1 MASVL
6 AALGV
11 TNTAAPDPSSYDAV
25 KAESSNL
32 GDAKA
37 GLNTLISNISMAVSA
52 AKLANIGG
60 SFVDTLSSLGKEA
73 KNAMNSTMTS
83 AQMAAK
89 TLDIKSRLETA
100 KQQQVEAKQQ
110 ELVAELQKVRDTISA
125 RVSQISSDT
134 SEILIAKYNT
144 LLEAATASLTA
155 AKAGSMTPD
164 SKDFQTVDQLNDTLD
179 DLNTLKDVED
189 NASFNW
195 TRYMKRVMRYV
206 MYLLFIISI
215 ACGILLG
222 GVITSNIFADDYF
235 WGIKLFYFI
244 YGAALFPI
252 PILYATFVST
262 PYWVS
267 TIIPLKSLVP
277 RTIPKIDPSTVKATK
292 PAAPTP
298 AKSSPIPGMKM
309 PGIQMPGTKAPPTKA
324 PATKAPATKTS
335 GFTMPKFFGGA
346 FDMSIAGMAGKAIG
360 TAAGTAE
367 PDPEVEEVVDT
378 LTTAVATVTEAPVSN
393 LSLMDSFFGYTLVD
407 SKKPT
412 PNQTAYRSELHT
424 ISIVEFSLLAIVALY
439 YGLDKTLLKNQL

>member
-73 KNAMNSTMTS
+73 KDAMNSTMTS

-89 TLDIKSRLETA
+89 TLDIKARLETA
-100 KQQQVEAKQQ
+100 KQQQVQAKQQ
-110 ELVAELQKVRDTISA
+110 QLVADLQKARDTISA
-125 RVSQISSDT
+125 NVSSIGSDISPGLT
-134 SEILIAKYNT
+134 AKYST

-155 AKAGSMTPD
+155 AQAGTMTPD

-179 DLNTLKDVED
+179 ELNTLKDTEE
-189 NASFNW
+189 NAAFNW

-215 ACGILLG
+215 TGGALLG
-222 GVITSNIFADDYF
+222 GIITSNMFADDYF

-244 YGAALFPI
+244 YGAALFPF

-267 TIIPLKSLVP
+267 TLIPLKSLVP
-277 RTIPKIDPSTVKATK
+277 RTIPKIDPSTVKSATK
-292 PAAPTP
+292 
-298 AKSSPIPGMKM
+298 SSLVPDIKLPGST
-309 PGIQMPGTKAPPTKA
+309 QL
-324 PATKAPATKTS
+324 
-335 GFTMPKFFGGA
+335 PKKPSLKLPKLFGGA
-346 FDMSIAGMAGKAIG
+346 FDMGSITGMTGMTGVADMTDMAGKA
-360 TAAGTAE
+360 AGIEA
-367 PDPEVEEVVDT
+367 PEEVVDT
-378 LTTAVATVTEAPVSN
+378 VTTVATTVSEAPVSK

-407 SKKPT
+407 AKKAT

-424 ISIVEFSLLAIVALY
+424 ISIVEFSMLAIVAIY

>member
-6 AALGV
+6 SALGI
-11 TNTAAPDPSSYDAV
+11 TDTAAPNPSSYDAV

-37 GLNTLISNISMAVSA
+37 GLTTLISNISMAVSA

-60 SFVDTLSSLGKEA
+60 SFVDTLSSLSKEA

-134 SEILIAKYNT
+134 SETLLAKYNT

-155 AKAGSMTPD
+155 AKAGAMTPE
-164 SKDFQTVDQLNDTLD
+164 SKDFQTVDQLNDSLD
-179 DLNTLKDVED
+179 DLNTLKDVEE

-215 ACGILLG
+215 VCGVLLG

-235 WGIKLFYFI
+235 WGVKLFYFI

-267 TIIPLKSLVP
+267 TLIPLKSLVP
-277 RTIPKIDPSTVKATK
+277 RIIPKIDPSTVKATK
-292 PAAPTP
+292 APPTP
-298 AKSSPIPGMKM
+298 AKPSLIPDMKT
-309 PGIQMPGTKAPPTKA
+309 PGIQMPGTKAPA
-324 PATKAPATKTS
+324 AKTS

-367 PDPEVEEVVDT
+367 PDPEVEEVVDVV
-378 LTTAVATVTEAPVSN
+378 TTAAATIATAPVST
-393 LSLMDSFFGYTLVD
+393 LSMMDSLFGYKLVD
-407 SKKPT
+407 AKKAT
-412 PNQTAYRSELHT
+412 ANETAYKSELHT
-424 ISIVEFSLLAIVALY
+424 ISIVEFGILAIVALY

>member
-6 AALGV
+6 SALGV
-11 TNTAAPDPSSYDAV
+11 TNTAAPDPSSYDYV

-37 GLNTLISNISMAVSA
+37 GLNTLITSISMAVSA

-73 KNAMNSTMTS
+73 KDAMNSTMTS
-83 AQMAAK
+83 AQLAAR

-100 KQQQVEAKQQ
+100 KKQQVEAKQQ

-125 RVSQISSDT
+125 RVSAISSDT
-134 SEILIAKYNT
+134 SAELLAKYNT
-144 LLEAATASLTA
+144 LLETATASLTA
-155 AKAGSMTPD
+155 AQAGAMTPD
-164 SKDFQTVDQLNDTLD
+164 SKEYKTAEELTDILD
-179 DLNTLKDVED
+179 DLNTLKDVEE
-189 NASFNW
+189 NAAFNW

-215 ACGILLG
+215 TAGVLLG
-222 GVITSNIFADDYF
+222 GMITSNIFADDYF

-244 YGAALFPI
+244 YGAALFPF
-252 PILYATFVST
+252 PIIYATFVST

-267 TIIPLKSLVP
+267 TLIPLKSLVP

-292 PAAPTP
+292 APAAPAAP
-298 AKSSPIPGMKM
+298 AKQSLIPGLKM
-309 PGIQMPGTKAPPTKA
+309 PGLQMPGAKAPTA
-324 PATKAPATKTS
+324 KTPGLMS
-335 GFTMPKFFGGA
+335 KFFGGA
-346 FDMSIAGMAGKAIG
+346 FDMTSIAGAAGKAIG
-360 TAAGTAE
+360 TAQGTAE
-367 PDPEVEEVVDT
+367 LDPEVEEVAAAV
-378 LTTAVATVTEAPVSN
+378 TTAVATVATAPVST
-393 LSLMDSFFGYTLVD
+393 LSMMDSFFGYKLVD

-424 ISIVEFSLLAIVALY
+424 ICIVEFSILAIVAVY

>member
-1 MASVL
+1 
-6 AALGV
+6 
-11 TNTAAPDPSSYDAV
+11 
-25 KAESSNL
+25 
-32 GDAKA
+32 
-37 GLNTLISNISMAVSA
+37 
-52 AKLANIGG
+52 
-60 SFVDTLSSLGKEA
+60 
-73 KNAMNSTMTS
+73 MNSTMTS

-89 TLDIKSRLETA
+89 TLDIKARLETA
-100 KQQQVEAKQQ
+100 KQQQVQAKQQ
-110 ELVAELQKVRDTISA
+110 ELVAELQKARDTISA
-125 RVSQISSDT
+125 SASSIGSDIT
-134 SEILIAKYNT
+134 PGLKANYNK

-155 AKAGSMTPD
+155 AQAGAMTPD
-164 SKDFQTVDQLNDTLD
+164 SKDFQTPDQLNDTLD
-179 DLNTLKDVED
+179 DLNTLKDVEE
-189 NASFNW
+189 NAAFNW

-215 ACGILLG
+215 AGGVLLG

-244 YGAALFPI
+244 YGAALFPF

-262 PYWVS
+262 PFWVS
-267 TIIPLKSLVP
+267 TLIPLKSLVP
-277 RTIPKIDPSTVKATK
+277 RTIPKIDPSTVKSTK
-292 PAAPTP
+292 PAP
-298 AKSSPIPGMKM
+298 AKSSPIPGIKM
-309 PGIQMPGTKAPPTKA
+309 PGIQMPGTKAPS
-324 PATKAPATKTS
+324 TKAPATKTS

-346 FDMSIAGMAGKAIG
+346 FDMSIAGITGKAIG

-378 LTTAVATVTEAPVSN
+378 VATAVATVTEAPVSK

-407 SKKPT
+407 AKKPT